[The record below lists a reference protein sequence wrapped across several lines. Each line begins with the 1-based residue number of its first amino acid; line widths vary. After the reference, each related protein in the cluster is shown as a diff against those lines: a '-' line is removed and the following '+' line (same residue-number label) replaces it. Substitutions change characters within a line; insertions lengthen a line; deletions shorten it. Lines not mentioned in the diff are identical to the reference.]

1 VEEELPISK
10 KNYYNSIDINL
21 MTNQVSEL
29 VTNTFICDK
38 QYAAIIGLTPSKGA
52 RSPILWNAAFEAANK
67 STKMYPLDVI
77 PENLTSL
84 MSCLADDAD
93 FIGGAVTM
101 PYKEDVAKW
110 LGNNNMTE
118 EAIHIGAV
126 NSLFRNKNGELFGTN
141 TDGEAALRSFE
152 ARYGDVKNKKILLM
166 GPGGAGKA
174 TAAYFSKAVGPSGK
188 LSITGRLS
196 SEKGRQLVCALGA
209 SEWIE
214 WGDMTDVFREIDVL
228 INCTSIGFELQ
239 IESSPVNDSDIRLL
253 TDKCVV
259 FDVIYRPSQTKLM
272 EYAIKRGLDV
282 LNGSEMNL
290 EQAVLA
296 YCYATNALCDKEN
309 VRRIMNKMI

>member
-1 VEEELPISK
+1 MEEELPISEK
-10 KNYYNSIDINL
+10 RLFNSIDINL
-21 MTNQVSEL
+21 MTNHVSEL

-77 PENLTSL
+77 YENLTLL
-84 MSCLADDAD
+84 MSCLVNDAN
-93 FIGGAVTM
+93 FMGGAVTM
-101 PYKEDVAKW
+101 PYKEEVAKW

-126 NSLFRNKNGELFGTN
+126 NCLFRNKNGELFGTN
-141 TDGEAALRSFE
+141 TDGEAALQSFK

-166 GPGGAGKA
+166 GAGGAGKA
-174 TAAYFSKAVGPSGK
+174 TAAYFSKAVGPLGK
-188 LSITGRLS
+188 LYITARLS

-214 WGDMTDVFREIDVL
+214 WGDMTDVFREIDAL

-239 IESSPVNDSDIRLL
+239 LESSPVNEPDIQLL
-253 TDKCVV
+253 TDKCVI

-272 EYAIKRGLDV
+272 GFAVKRGLDV

-296 YCYATNALCDKEN
+296 YCYATNTPNDQDN
-309 VRRIMNKMI
+309 VRRIMSKMI